1 MRRRRSAKPCPYCG
15 NLMNGSRGSKKS
27 PTKDHVNP
35 KSLGGGPTII
45 VCAECN
51 NLKRS
56 QPLEDWLEF
65 IMENR
70 PTRIPHIMR
79 EFEAIAYRLYVP
91 KDGRLRSVLREAQQ
105 MTSSE
110 PRTPQ

>member
-15 NLMNGSRGSKKS
+15 EPMNGSRYSKKD

-35 KSLGGGPTII
+35 KSLGGGPTIM
-45 VCAECN
+45 VCSECN

-56 QPLEDWLEF
+56 MPLEDWLEF
-65 IMENR
+65 IIENR

-79 EFEAIAYRLYVP
+79 EFQSIAYLLHVP
-91 KDGRLRSVLREAQQ
+91 KESRLRNVLRTAQQ
-105 MTSSE
+105 MANAE
-110 PRTPQ
+110 PRIPQ